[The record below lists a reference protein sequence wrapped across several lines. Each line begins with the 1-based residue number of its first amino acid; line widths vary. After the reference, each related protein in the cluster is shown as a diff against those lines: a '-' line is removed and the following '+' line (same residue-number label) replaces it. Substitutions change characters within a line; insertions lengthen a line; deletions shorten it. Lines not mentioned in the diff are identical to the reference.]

1 MAKAPFHLAV
11 AAVAALAALAAC
23 SDAPLTWDP
32 AVTSAA
38 DALPGR
44 LEIDAG
50 APRFTTDTSALV
62 PPSIPTACPG
72 SARVALAGA
81 SGTERYVAWWAPR
94 PDSSAALLSARS
106 ADGGRSWSAPEPV
119 DTADHR
125 AVGCDR
131 PAPAI
136 AADSASG
143 YVHVAYSM
151 RDAEGAGIF
160 FSHSM
165 ERGKM
170 FHWPVT
176 IEYGDGLTD
185 VAIAVHGDTVAIAY
199 IEPSSDHPQLGLA
212 LSHTMGHIF
221 ENRLTVPSSSDAS
234 DPAVAIAPGRTGVAW
249 IHHTPGG
256 ATSLVTRIGRF
267 DGSAKP

>member
-1 MAKAPFHLAV
+1 MAKGLFRIAV
-11 AAVAALAALAAC
+11 SLMATALAAC
-23 SDAPLTWDP
+23 GGAPLTWDP
-32 AVTSAA
+32 AVTAA
-38 DALPGR
+38 GAALPGR

-50 APRFTTDTSALV
+50 EPRFSTDTSSLV

-72 SARVALAGA
+72 SARVALSGA
-81 SGTERYVAWWAPR
+81 SGMERYVAWWAPR
-94 PDSSAALLSARS
+94 ADSSAALLSARS
-106 ADGGRSWSAPEPV
+106 TDGGRSWSAPEPV

-125 AVGCDR
+125 PVGCVR

-136 AADSASG
+136 AADSSSG

-151 RDAEGAGIF
+151 RDAQGAGIF

-165 ERGKM
+165 DRGKM

-176 IEYGDGLTD
+176 ITYGDHLTD
-185 VAIAVHGDTVAIAY
+185 VAIAVRGDTVAIAY

-221 ENRLTVPSSSDAS
+221 EDRLTVPSSADAS
-234 DPAVAIAPGRTGVAW
+234 DPAIEIGPGRIGVAW
-249 IHHTPGG
+249 VHHTPGG
-256 ATSLVTRIGRF
+256 ASSLVTRIAHF
-267 DGSAKP
+267 DGSVRQ

>member
-1 MAKAPFHLAV
+1 MAKGLFLRHSIVLASM
-11 AAVAALAALAAC
+11 ALAAC
-23 SDAPLTWDP
+23 APAPLAWDA
-32 AVTSAA
+32 AVTRAA

-44 LEIDAG
+44 LQLDAG
-50 APRFTTDTSALV
+50 GPRFTTDTAAFIA
-62 PPSIPTACPG
+62 PAIPGACPG
-72 SARVALAGA
+72 SARVALSGS
-81 SGTERYVAWWAPR
+81 SGTERYVTWWAPR
-94 PDSSAALLSARS
+94 ADSSAALLSARS
-106 ADGGRSWSAPEPV
+106 TDGGRSWSAPEPV

-125 AVGCDR
+125 PVGCTR

-136 AADSASG
+136 AADSSSG

-151 RDAEGAGIF
+151 RDAQGAGIF

-176 IEYGDGLTD
+176 ITYGDHLTD

-199 IEPSSDHPQLGLA
+199 VEPSSDHPQLGLA

-221 ENRLTVPSSSDAS
+221 EDRLTVPSSSDAG
-234 DPAVAIAPGRTGVAW
+234 DPAIAIAPGRIALAW
-249 IHHTPGG
+249 IHHIPGG
-256 ATSLVTRIGRF
+256 ATALVTRIARVG
-267 DGSAKP
+267 GSARR

>member
-1 MAKAPFHLAV
+1 MAKGLFRTAILI
-11 AAVAALAALAAC
+11 AATTAAAC
-23 SDAPLTWDP
+23 SGAPISWGN
-32 AVTSAA
+32 AVTRSGN
-38 DALPGR
+38 ALPGR
-44 LEIDAG
+44 LLIDAG
-50 APRFTTDTSALV
+50 EPRFTTDTAALV
-62 PPSIPTACPG
+62 APEIPGSCPG
-72 SARVALAGA
+72 SARVALSGP
-81 SGTERYVAWWAPR
+81 SGTERYIAWWAPR

-106 ADGGRSWSAPEPV
+106 TDAGRSWSAPEPV

-125 AVGCDR
+125 AVGCSR

-151 RDAEGAGIF
+151 RDAQGAGIF

-165 ERGKM
+165 DRGRM

-176 IEYGDGLTD
+176 IVYGDHLTD
-185 VAIAVHGDTVAIAY
+185 VAIAARGDTVAVAY

-221 ENRLTVPSSSDAS
+221 ENRLTVPSSADAS
-234 DPAVAIAPGRTGVAW
+234 DPAIAIAAGRIGVAW
-249 IHHTPGG
+249 VHQTPGG
-256 ATSLVTRIGRF
+256 AASLVTRIGHF
-267 DGSAKP
+267 DGSVRQ

>member
-1 MAKAPFHLAV
+1 MAKGLFLWCS
-11 AAVAALAALAAC
+11 ALIGATALAAC
-23 SDAPLTWDP
+23 TGAPPLTWEN
-32 AVTSAA
+32 AVTRTG

-44 LEIDAG
+44 LRIDG
-50 APRFTTDTSALV
+50 GELRFTTDTTALV
-62 PPSIPTACPG
+62 APVVQGSCPG
-72 SARVALAGA
+72 SVRVALSGA
-81 SGTERYVAWWAPR
+81 SGAERYAAWWAPR

-106 ADGGRSWSAPEPV
+106 TDGGKSWSVPEPV

-125 AVGCDR
+125 ATGCER
-131 PAPAI
+131 PAPSI

-151 RDAEGAGIF
+151 RDAQGAGIF

-176 IEYGDGLTD
+176 IVYGDHLTD
-185 VAIAVHGDTVAIAY
+185 VAIAVRGDTVAIAY
-199 IEPSSDHPQLGLA
+199 VEPSSDHPQLGLA
-212 LSHTMGHIF
+212 LSHTTGHIF
-221 ENRLTVPSSSDAS
+221 EERFTVPSSSDAG
-234 DPAVAIAPGRTGVAW
+234 DPAIAIAPGRLGVAW

-256 ATSLVTRIGRF
+256 AASLVTRTARF
-267 DGSAKP
+267 DGSSQQ

>member
-1 MAKAPFHLAV
+1 MAKGLFRIAV
-11 AAVAALAALAAC
+11 LFAAAALAAC
-23 SDAPLTWDP
+23 SGAPLTWDP
-32 AVTSAA
+32 AVTAGGA
-38 DALPGR
+38 ALPGR
-44 LEIDAG
+44 LRFDAG
-50 APRFTTDTSALV
+50 EPRFTTDTAAFIAPV
-62 PPSIPTACPG
+62 IRGACPG
-72 SARVALAGA
+72 TARIALSGA

-94 PDSSAALLSARS
+94 DDSSAALLSARS
-106 ADGGRSWSAPEPV
+106 TDGGRSWSVPEPV

-125 AVGCDR
+125 PVGCIR

-136 AADSASG
+136 AADSSSG

-151 RDAEGAGIF
+151 RDAEGTGIF

-165 ERGKM
+165 DRGKM

-176 IEYGDGLTD
+176 ITYGDRLTD

-199 IEPSSDHPQLGLA
+199 VEPSSDHPQLGLA

-221 ENRLTVPSSSDAS
+221 EDRLTVPSSSDAS
-234 DPAVAIAPGRTGVAW
+234 DPAIAIAPGRIVVAW
-249 IHHTPGG
+249 IHHIPGG

-267 DGSAKP
+267 GGSARP

>member
-1 MAKAPFHLAV
+1 MAKSLFRFLVPIAAMAFADCGGAPV
-11 AAVAALAALAAC
+11 
-23 SDAPLTWDP
+23 TWDP
-32 AVTSAA
+32 AVTRAG

-44 LEIDAG
+44 LQLDGSEL
-50 APRFTTDTSALV
+50 RFTTDTAALIAPVV
-62 PPSIPTACPG
+62 PGACAG
-72 SARVALAGA
+72 SARVALAGT

-94 PDSSAALLSARS
+94 ADSSAALLSARS
-106 ADGGRSWSAPEPV
+106 TDAGRSWSAPEPV

-125 AVGCDR
+125 PAGCRR

-136 AADSASG
+136 AADSATG

-151 RDAEGAGIF
+151 RDAQGAGVF

-176 IEYGDGLTD
+176 IVYGDNLTD
-185 VAIAVHGDTVAIAY
+185 LAIAARGDTVAIAY
-199 IEPSSDHPQLGLA
+199 IEPSTDHPRLGLA

-221 ENRLTVPSSSDAS
+221 ENRMTVPSSDDAS
-234 DPAVAIAPGRTGVAW
+234 DPAIALGAGRIGVAW
-249 IHHTPGG
+249 VHHTPGG
-256 ATSLVTRIGRF
+256 ATSLLTRIGRF
-267 DGSAKP
+267 DGSVRQ

>member
-1 MAKAPFHLAV
+1 MTV
-11 AAVAALAALAAC
+11 ACARDPIA
-23 SDAPLTWDP
+23 WDS
-32 AVTSAA
+32 AVTRTA

-44 LEIDAG
+44 LVMSGDTVQFI
-50 APRFTTDTSALV
+50 TDTAALV
-62 PPSIPTACPG
+62 APDVPGSCPG
-72 SARVALAGA
+72 SVRVALSGA
-81 SGTERYVAWWAPR
+81 SGTERYAAWWAPR
-94 PDSSAALLSARS
+94 ADSSAALLSARS
-106 ADGGRSWSAPEPV
+106 TDAGRSWSAPEPV

-125 AVGCDR
+125 PTGCNR

-136 AADSASG
+136 AADSSSG

-151 RDAEGAGIF
+151 RDAQGAGIF

-176 IEYGDGLTD
+176 IVYGDNLTD

-199 IEPSSDHPQLGLA
+199 VAPSSDHPQLGLA

-221 ENRLTVPSSSDAS
+221 EDRLTVPSSSDAS
-234 DPAVAIAPGRTGVAW
+234 DPAVAIAPGRLGVAW
-249 IHHTPGG
+249 LHHTPGG
-256 ATSLVTRIGRF
+256 ATTLVTRIGRF
-267 DGSAKP
+267 AGSIAP

>member
-1 MAKAPFHLAV
+1 MV
-11 AAVAALAALAAC
+11 LAAC
-23 SDAPLTWDP
+23 SGAPLAWES
-32 AVTSAA
+32 AVTHAGN
-38 DALPGR
+38 ALPGR
-44 LEIDAG
+44 LQLDEG
-50 APRFTTDTSALV
+50 EPRFTTDTTALV
-62 PPSIPTACPG
+62 PPSIPGACPG
-72 SARVALAGA
+72 SARIALSGA

-94 PDSSAALLSARS
+94 ADSSAALLSARS
-106 ADGGRSWSAPEPV
+106 NDGGRSWSAPEPV

-125 AVGCDR
+125 PVGCVR

-136 AADSASG
+136 AADSSSG

-165 ERGKM
+165 DRGRM

-176 IEYGDGLTD
+176 ITYGDHLTD
-185 VAIAVHGDTVAIAY
+185 VAIAVHRDTVAIAY
-199 IEPSSDHPQLGLA
+199 VEPSSDHPQLGLA

-221 ENRLTVPSSSDAS
+221 ENRLTVPSSADAS
-234 DPAVAIAPGRTGVAW
+234 DPAIAIAPGRIGVAW
-249 IHHTPGG
+249 IHHVPGG

-267 DGSAKP
+267 DGSSRP